1 MELVMR
7 SWEAL
12 ADSVTAS
19 DVLLLMLRLTLIGAT
34 GHLVLAL
41 LHRSAAA
48 TRHLVAVATLAVMV
62 ATPLFGALGGPAPTL
77 RMRLPFPDD
86 TSTRISPQP
95 DAPRVHEPT
104 AAARDAGRLPDLAA
118 ADESADPTTERAEAP
133 TPGVGTTPSPVRV
146 PWHRWP
152 AAVVLVALI
161 GALAFADLRLISLA
175 SVAWIAR
182 RARKV
187 EDPRVLAR
195 MTDAAARLGFRRAIE
210 LRVTRHLFIP
220 AVTVFP
226 QPVLLLP
233 EGALGWSDTRLHAVL
248 LHELAHV
255 ARRDEIGLA
264 ISRLTTA
271 ALWFHPLAWSLARA
285 ARQECERACDA
296 VVIASGVR
304 PSDYAAQL
312 LAIARGARD
321 TGLSSMSLAFARPS
335 SFEGRLVAILRAD
348 AGRPPLPRRAEVLL
362 TLALVAVLA
371 PIAAI
376 RVVAAPAKETRS
388 VGNEVATPSDEPSA
402 HAWDAK
408 LESEKPAND
417 EAATAPGTRWLDL
430 GPAEAKSGEEW
441 ASFGCEA
448 YQAERYQAAGDAFE
462 RAARAGF
469 DAGHSWYRSA
479 ASFALAGRNNQAV
492 GALRAAL
499 DHDVEIGR
507 QAAADDDFD
516 GIRSDRRFQMLT
528 TVAPGAQLAGLSG
541 SSWKDDSGDEDDP
554 QQLKT
559 AATNELRNGDPERA
573 AALFLRQYSLDSTAS
588 ALYNAACS
596 YAVAGR
602 EDRALAVLERSL
614 HAGYGDPDKLRS
626 DSDLDAI
633 RDQSRFE
640 ELVRI
645 AGDLELEFPKG
656 KQRTTGEERAAWS
669 RTLPRHE
676 RITREMPGSGRAWF
690 NLGFADLRAGKPADA
705 REAFLRALGT
715 GYRRGTTHYNIAC
728 AEAQLGNDDSALR
741 HLTWAEQAGMDVD
754 QVAPGDNDLEALRD
768 NPEFRDRVARWEAT
782 RERDKESKHKQK
794 ASKGTD

>member
-1 MELVMR
+1 
-7 SWEAL
+7 
-12 ADSVTAS
+12 VTAS

-62 ATPLFGALGGPAPTL
+62 ATPLFGALGGAAPTL
-77 RMRLPFPDD
+77 RMPLPLPDD
-86 TSTRISPQP
+86 TSRQISAQP
-95 DAPRVHEPT
+95 PRLHEPT
-104 AAARDAGRLPDLAA
+104 APARDAGRLPDLAA
-118 ADESADPTTERAEAP
+118 ADESADPMTERAEAP
-133 TPGVGTTPSPVRV
+133 MPGPGATPSPVRL
-146 PWHRWP
+146 PWHFWP
-152 AAVVLVALI
+152 AAFVLLAVFGAFAL
-161 GALAFADLRLISLA
+161 ADLRLVSLA

-182 RARKV
+182 RARRV

-195 MTDAAARLGFRRAIE
+195 MADAAARLGFRRAIE
-210 LRVTRHLFIP
+210 LRVTRHLSIP

-226 QPVLLLP
+226 RPVLLLP
-233 EGALGWSDTRLHAVL
+233 ENALGWSDARLHAVL

-264 ISRLTTA
+264 ISRLATA
-271 ALWFHPLAWSLARA
+271 ALWFHPLAWTLARA

-312 LAIARGARD
+312 LAIARGARE

-348 AGRPPLPRRAEVLL
+348 AGRPPLPRRVEVLL
-362 TLALVAVLA
+362 TLALVAVLT

-376 RVVAAPAKETRS
+376 RVVAAPAKESRS
-388 VGNEVATPSDEPSA
+388 VGNEVATPTDEPSA
-402 HAWDAK
+402 HVWDSK
-408 LESEKPAND
+408 LESAKPAPATD
-417 EAATAPGTRWLDL
+417 EAATALGTRWLDL

-469 DAGHSWYRSA
+469 DTGHSWYRSA
-479 ASFALAGRNNQAV
+479 ASFARAGRNNQAV

-528 TVAPGAQLAGLSG
+528 TVAPGAHLAGLSG
-541 SSWKDDSGDEDDP
+541 SSWKKDNSGDEDDP

-559 AATNELRNGDPERA
+559 TATNELRNGDPERA

-602 EDRALAVLERSL
+602 EDRALSVLERSL
-614 HAGYGDPDKLRS
+614 HAGYGDPDKLES
-626 DSDLDAI
+626 DSDLNSI

-640 ELVRI
+640 ELVRL

-656 KQRTTGEERAAWS
+656 KQRTRSEEHAAWS

-690 NLGFADLRAGKPADA
+690 NLGYADLRAGKPADA
-705 REAFLRALGT
+705 RQAFLRALGT
-715 GYRRGTTHYNIAC
+715 GYRRGTSHYNIAC

-754 QVAPGDNDLEALRD
+754 QVAPGDDDLEALRD